1 MLRIRLRRVGKRGQA
16 YYRVVVADQR
26 FPRDGR
32 FLESLGAY
40 DPHATPPASNLDA
53 DRARHWLSKGAQP
66 SEAAEKILRRAGILN
81 GAAVADAPAAAEA
94 EAETDAA
101 APAEAE
107 AEAEAEAS
115 EEPSAESETE
125 AEATD
130 EAPAQASE
138 GEAEPALAGEGT
150 ES

>member
-81 GAAVADAPAAAEA
+81 GAAVADAPAAAAAAAEA
-94 EAETDAA
+94 EAEAA

-107 AEAEAEAS
+107 AEAT
-115 EEPSAESETE
+115 EEPSAETETE
-125 AEATD
+125 AQAAD
-130 EAPAQASE
+130 EAPAGESE
-138 GEAEPALAGEGT
+138 AEAEPALASEGT

>member
-94 EAETDAA
+94 EAETQAA

-107 AEAEAEAS
+107 AEAA
-115 EEPSAESETE
+115 EEPSAETETE
-125 AEATD
+125 AQATD
-130 EAPAQASE
+130 EAPAGESE
-138 GEAEPALAGEGT
+138 AEAEPALASEGT